1 MASENFLLRHNVKPG
16 ESITLTGPDGPL
28 IIPVLKSYTDYTWKD
43 GTIVVDRAWYAEH
56 FRDQQIDI
64 IDIWLAP
71 GADKEQCLE
80 RLRNNL
86 GTRDGLFV
94 LPRAGLLDEV
104 RAQLFR
110 VNNLAYA
117 QQGILGLVALLGVVT
132 SLTIS
137 VLERRREL
145 GLLRAVGATRTQ
157 VLFSVL
163 AEAMLMGFAG
173 GLLGL
178 IAGWAL
184 EWYALE
190 IMLWD
195 EAGFHFPLIFPW
207 SQALV
212 MLGASTALA
221 TLVGLWP
228 AWRAACLDIP
238 EAVAAE

>member
-1 MASENFLLRHNVKPG
+1 
-16 ESITLTGPDGPL
+16 
-28 IIPVLKSYTDYTWKD
+28 
-43 GTIVVDRAWYAEH
+43 
-56 FRDQQIDI
+56 
-64 IDIWLAP
+64 
-71 GADKEQCLE
+71 
-80 RLRNNL
+80 LRNNL